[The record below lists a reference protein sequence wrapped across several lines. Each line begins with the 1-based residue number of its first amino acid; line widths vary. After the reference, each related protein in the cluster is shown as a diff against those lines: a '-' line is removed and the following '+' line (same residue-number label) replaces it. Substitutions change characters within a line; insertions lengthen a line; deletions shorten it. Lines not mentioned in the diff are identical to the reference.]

1 MNERNNEC
9 DYCMLH
15 GETGDLPDKWI
26 FSAKE
31 KIKHKKR
38 TILSLSCDGQID
50 PAEKTLHVSVGF
62 DESSAVEII
71 SKDVPINYCPVC
83 GRKL

>member
-31 KIKHKKR
+31 KIECR
-38 TILSLSCDGQID
+38 NRMILSLNCDGQID
-50 PAEKTLHVSVGF
+50 PTEKALHVSVGF

-71 SKDVPINYCPVC
+71 SKDVPINYCPMC